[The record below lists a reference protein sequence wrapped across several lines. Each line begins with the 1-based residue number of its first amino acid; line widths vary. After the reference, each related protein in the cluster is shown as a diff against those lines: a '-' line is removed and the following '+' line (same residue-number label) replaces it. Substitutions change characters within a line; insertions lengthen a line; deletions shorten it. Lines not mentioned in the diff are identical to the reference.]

1 METPRGGRL
10 HRPLFPH
17 PPIPRANPR
26 PNPVG
31 GPTLPKHL
39 RVRQGR
45 ELGAGSSRRERGK
58 QGEKARPRVP
68 GRPAPGE
75 ASPPAGQ
82 GGRAAAGRCCGA
94 AGLTSNCH
102 VTPGAPRAGGSVCSS
117 HSERCCPTYRS
128 ATSARP
134 AAVCGDTAG
143 ASARPAALPPARQ
156 GAFVRGES
164 TSRPSV
170 RTARALQPQEAPL
183 LPLTWVEMLSRLEIN
198 VKNRPSVRELFA
210 QFGKRY
216 PRRSPR
222 CEDPRLQTTQPR
234 GGALLQ
240 QDRGGRQSAVRRGW
254 MERTRPPFP
263 PV

>member
-143 ASARPAALPPARQ
+143 ASARPAARQTRGFCSGREHLPAL
-156 GAFVRGES
+156 GAHSPGS
-164 TSRPSV
+164 ATAGSPPPSPD
-170 RTARALQPQEAPL
+170 L
-183 LPLTWVEMLSRLEIN
+183 
-198 VKNRPSVRELFA
+198 
-210 QFGKRY
+210 G
-216 PRRSPR
+216 
-222 CEDPRLQTTQPR
+222 
-234 GGALLQ
+234 
-240 QDRGGRQSAVRRGW
+240 
-254 MERTRPPFP
+254 
-263 PV
+263 